1 MDGNLEKIKKI
12 LKNNIQINNSNKKKE
27 YLNSCTQ
34 CVMGVRTY
42 KKSDKN
48 NKDEKKNKN
57 NIQINNSNRKREY
70 LVVYFVTKNAY

>member
-48 NKDEKKNKN
+48 NKDEKKTKIIYKLIIVTGRE
-57 NIQINNSNRKREY
+57 NI
-70 LVVYFVTKNAY
+70 

>member
-1 MDGNLEKIKKI
+1 
-12 LKNNIQINNSNKKKE
+12 
-27 YLNSCTQ
+27 
-34 CVMGVRTY
+34 MGVRTY